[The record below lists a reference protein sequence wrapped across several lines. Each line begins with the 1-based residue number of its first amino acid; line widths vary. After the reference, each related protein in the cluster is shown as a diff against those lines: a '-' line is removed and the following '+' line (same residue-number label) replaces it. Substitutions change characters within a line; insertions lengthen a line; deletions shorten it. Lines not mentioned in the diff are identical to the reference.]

1 MSILTLEQRLR
12 MSKIRGAKNRP
23 STYCF
28 IFKFFPFLS
37 RFLGQVSDRDT
48 GVFLFDLPSDLIKPQ
63 HIRRHRSLG
72 SVFVLLGFSFSLPFR
87 FLRLEKSK
95 KGFKIFGITSGPY
108 EKDREQKTIEFD
120 YFTRKIPIIILENI
134 EKQTVPQKSTA

>member
-12 MSKIRGAKNRP
+12 TTKIRGAKNRT

-28 IFKFFPFLS
+28 IFKFFPLLS

-87 FLRLEKSK
+87 FLRLEKNK
-95 KGFKIFGITSGPY
+95 KGFKIFGIPLVHMKRIGNRRQLNLTIKREKNPNYHFRKYRKTNGTS
-108 EKDREQKTIEFD
+108 EK
-120 YFTRKIPIIILENI
+120 
-134 EKQTVPQKSTA
+134 

>member
-12 MSKIRGAKNRP
+12 TTKIRGAKNRA

-28 IFKFFPFLS
+28 IFKCFPFLS

-63 HIRRHRSLG
+63 HVRRHRSLG
-72 SVFVLLGFSFSLPFR
+72 SVFVLLGFPFSLPFR
-87 FLRLEKSK
+87 FLRLEKGK
-95 KGFKIFGITSGPY
+95 KKVLRFSASPLVHIERMGNRRQLNLTISR
-108 EKDREQKTIEFD
+108 EK
-120 YFTRKIPIIILENI
+120 
-134 EKQTVPQKSTA
+134 KSQLSF